1 MGHGHGHGHGSH
13 TSERNVLLSVL
24 LNLIITIAEFV
35 GGFMSNS
42 LALLSDA
49 LHNLS
54 DTIAIAISYIAL
66 RLGKKPS
73 TEKNTFGFKR
83 YEILAALFNASVLV
97 AISLFLFWE
106 AYERFLDPQPIR
118 AGLML
123 IVATIGLFANLFS
136 ILLLHR
142 DRSHN
147 LNIRSAY
154 LHLLGDT
161 FSSVGVLAG
170 GAAMYFWQ
178 WYWVDPLV
186 TVLVGV
192 FIIKHAIDVI
202 LETVNI
208 LVMATPAN
216 VDLQAIK
223 CRIEENEAV
232 ANVHH
237 MHSWQLHDNAI
248 HFECHIDLK
257 ENILLKNADAVRK
270 SLEELL
276 LSNFGIHHTTIQMEY
291 DCCATKELIHQ

>member
-1 MGHGHGHGHGSH
+1 MGHGHGHGSH

-24 LNLIITIAEFV
+24 LNLIITVAEFV

-66 RLGKKPS
+66 RLGKRPS

-170 GAAMYFWQ
+170 GTAMYFWQ

-202 LETVNI
+202 LETVSI
-208 LVMATPAN
+208 LVMATPTN
-216 VDLQAIK
+216 VDLQSIK
-223 CRIEENEAV
+223 LYIEQNEAV

-237 MHSWQLHDNAI
+237 MHSWQLHDNAV

-257 ENILLKNADAVRK
+257 ENMPLKNADAIREILEK
-270 SLEELL
+270 SL
-276 LSNFGIHHTTIQMEY
+276 LSDFGIHHTTIQMEY